1 MTDSP
6 QLEHHSSLYLDD
18 GNVCHTS
25 GLPDSPSPRP
35 VFRVHKSLLARHSP
49 VFRDMFALP
58 TDVGGQVDR
67 YECAPLVV
75 IQDSTGDIE
84 ALLLALYD
92 GLKLWVSDL
101 IDRSSS

>member
-1 MTDSP
+1 MADSP

-18 GNVCHTS
+18 GNVCLTS
-25 GLPDSPSPRP
+25 GLPDSPSPRT

-58 TDVGGQVDR
+58 TDVGGQDQ
-67 YECAPLVV
+67 YEGLPLVV
-75 IQDSTGDIE
+75 MQDHTDDIE

-92 GLKLWVSDL
+92 
-101 IDRSSS
+101 R